1 MSALQSP
8 SVACFATQS
17 LFAGSC
23 ASPPSSGLPLLPT
36 AVRSDVGQKKTK
48 RETFGRCVLS
58 LQKMK
63 HRKHRAETPRS
74 NQRPVICR
82 QTLDPPAASRAVRSQ
97 SSCVSRSSLCP
108 HHAQRLSQMNE
119 PSNKV
124 RCAGKRCGSRKM
136 APSLPTLIISPDRS
150 MTNQTNTSISAI
162 TKRIRNTE
170 QSFAAQARCYSSHTS
185 CKPRHSLPRTWRVC
199 CSISSIGRRNLI
211 QVSAVLA
218 LPLCPTMLPCSM
230 MNHTRTWVL

>member
-1 MSALQSP
+1 MVPKREKPTSMSALQSP

-36 AVRSDVGQKKTK
+36 AVRSDVGQNKTK

-150 MTNQTNTSISAI
+150 MTKKSTHP
-162 TKRIRNTE
+162 
-170 QSFAAQARCYSSHTS
+170 QARSRKEFVTLN
-185 CKPRHSLPRTWRVC
+185 RALPRKLDATAATHPASPGIPC
-199 CSISSIGRRNLI
+199 PGRGEYA
-211 QVSAVLA
+211 AVFHQSVVE
-218 LPLCPTMLPCSM
+218 T
-230 MNHTRTWVL
+230 